1 MKIRLKLLF
10 LLLTLSTAL
19 RAQDG
24 IGFPS
29 LKIEPAARQAGM
41 AGVAAGIGDDAY
53 APYWNPGAIGHL
65 RRWQWSATY
74 NRWFADLTQAS
85 FTASKLFQAFGSRK
99 TGIGVTVNY
108 IGMPSWDAT
117 GGAAEAVSAS
127 DLVIGI
133 ALGQRLDW
141 LHKSVSIGTH
151 IKTMQSRMDRYS
163 ASGYAADFGILVKPG
178 RFRLGSFGFGVF
190 DYGILAFGASISHVG
205 GKMTYDVE
213 GSQLPRTWRA
223 GASLRLGRYACWSL
237 LIASDVIGV
246 LGQDPVTGI
255 GNEIWWKDMLAA
267 RFGYRSNGKDLGDFS
282 FGFGF
287 RWDDVLNSLLGL
299 SSRFGDAFEADLAD
313 VSYGDVLK
321 QTYRGELSHFPSAP
335 EPFTLYDPRETRSDS
350 AGVAALVDLDWQ
362 NSEDPDPFD
371 NVQYIVIVDRNKG
384 RVEKAVRQLE
394 TDWGGFWESSGK
406 YMSIK
411 DSLLFC
417 QDTPQNRCILPVAS
431 GGNYFWAVAAYDKGH
446 HVRMAKK
453 GGQKVL
459 RFLVAVPDL
468 LVKSI
473 SFTPSPVITKTP
485 EQGRLS
491 IEIANEGSAASAA
504 FRVIVLDLLPGGAGR
519 TTETVHFGSVQT
531 VPLNRSVTF
540 TVPWETS
547 VPGVHTIRVIA
558 DPDSVVLELSETNNT
573 LESKFVTIPKGRL
586 SAPDSV
592 DVMVTGY
599 SKLEVPMVPEV
610 YFDANSNQVPETY
623 LSKTSVFPSLLPTLA
638 RRLSE
643 NPDVTLQ
650 VFGSVDALSGEK
662 NLALAD
668 ARAENVKIAL
678 EGLGVSSSRIE
689 VVKNHPNRIMGRYP
703 MPRNPQDA
711 EWVIQQNRVVT
722 FNVEQ
727 KYEETLFQ
735 PYQFAVD
742 TTMRDSVKFES
753 QIYSPGG
760 ITKWELASQTGA
772 LEMDSRHATD
782 GDSLWGTLIWKGTD
796 RSKVVVPRNRWYRYS
811 LLLSDTLGR
820 TFRTKSDSIYLQE
833 KRTIQRQEIF
843 GAAKFG
849 KVEPVYAFYW
859 DRVMSVAGEMIDNP
873 DMRLRFEGHACAIG
887 PARINERLSFQRAAD
902 FTKKFLERVKARFPA
917 QYEDLRKR
925 IAAPVGMGSTEPLV
939 VQLKGIGRVQL
950 GDNRTPTGRYMNRR
964 IAVLL
969 YREH

>member
-1 MKIRLKLLF
+1 MRTRLTLLF
-10 LLLTLSTAL
+10 LFIILSAAL

-74 NRWFADLTQAS
+74 NRWFVDLTQAS
-85 FTASKLFQAFGSRK
+85 FTASRLFHAFGSRK

-117 GGAAEAVSAS
+117 GGAAQAVSAN

-141 LHKSVSIGTH
+141 LHKSVSIGAH
-151 IKTMQSRMDRYS
+151 LKTMQSRMDRYS
-163 ASGYAADFGILVKPG
+163 ASGVAADFGILVKPG

-205 GKMTYDVE
+205 GNMTYDVE

-223 GASLRLGRYACWSL
+223 GASLRLGRYACWSW

-255 GNEIWWKDMLAA
+255 GNEIWWKDMLAV

-287 RWDDVLNSLLGL
+287 RWDDVLNNLLGL

-321 QTYRGELSHFPSAP
+321 QTYRGQLSHFPSAP

-350 AGVAALVDLDWQ
+350 AGVAAMVDLDWQ
-362 NSEDPDPFD
+362 AAEDPDPFD
-371 NVQYIVIVDRNKG
+371 EIQYIVVVDRNKG

-394 TDWGGFWESSGK
+394 TDWDGFWESSGK
-406 YMSIK
+406 TLSMK

-417 QDTPQNRCILPVAS
+417 RDYPENRCMFPVAV

-453 GGQKVL
+453 GNQKVL

-468 LVKSI
+468 LVKSV
-473 SFTPSPVITKTP
+473 SFTPSPVITMTP

-491 IEIANEGSAASAA
+491 IEIANEGSASSAA
-504 FRVIVLDLLPGGAGR
+504 FSVLVQDAGR
-519 TTETVHFGSVQT
+519 MTDTLYFGSVQA

-540 TVPWETS
+540 TVPWKTT
-547 VPGVHTIRVIA
+547 VPGVHAIRVTA
-558 DPDSVVLELSETNNT
+558 DPDSAVLELSETNNT
-573 LESKFVTIPKGRL
+573 RESKFVTIPKGRL

-592 DVMVTGY
+592 EVMVTGY
-599 SKLEVPMVPEV
+599 SNLEVPMVPEM
-610 YFDANSNQVPETY
+610 YFDANSNRVPETY

-650 VFGSVDALSGEK
+650 VFGSVDALTGEK
-662 NLALAD
+662 DLALAD
-668 ARAENVKIAL
+668 ARAENVKNAL
-678 EGLGVSSSRIE
+678 EGLGVAVSRIE
-689 VVKNHPNRIMGRYP
+689 VVKNHSAKITGRYP
-703 MPRNPQDA
+703 MPKNPQDA
-711 EWVIQQNRVVT
+711 EWVMQQNRVVT
-722 FNVEQ
+722 FRVEQ
-727 KYEETLFQ
+727 KYEEAMFQ

-811 LLLSDTLGR
+811 LLLTDTLGR
-820 TFRTKSDSIYLQE
+820 TFGTKSDSIYLQE

-859 DRVMSVAGEMIDNP
+859 DRVMSVAGEMIDDP

-902 FTKKFLERVKARFPA
+902 FTKRFLERVKARYPA

-925 IAAPVGMGSTEPLV
+925 IAAPVGMGSNEPLV

-950 GDNRTPTGRYMNRR
+950 GDNQTPTGRYMNRR

-969 YREH
+969 YREN